1 MTPQEDEDNQLVNDL
16 FPIKEEQEDDK
27 QSAKGTVLEEKEFK
41 LKRNVDKTK
50 AKNPKKKGKN

>member
-1 MTPQEDEDNQLVNDL
+1 MVNDL
-16 FPIKEEQEDDK
+16 FPIKEELEDDK